1 MFRVSVL
8 NSTVNVVT
16 KQTTTSRQM
25 TSQSQPG
32 NFILRAAADLF
43 PGYFALVMATG
54 IISIAAQ
61 LLDMRPIA
69 LALLVVNVIAY
80 SFLWLLLLVRLI
92 LFFARVKA
100 DLADHVR
107 GPGFFTVVAGTC
119 VLGTEV
125 VIVNGQYRSALV
137 LWIIA
142 AALWLVIMYSFF
154 TLVTVRE
161 NKPTIEAGLNGGWL
175 IAVVSTQSISVLGT
189 LLSAQW
195 GNYREPLLF
204 LTLCLFLLG
213 CMLYLLLITLI
224 FYRLTFVNITSAAM
238 TPPYWINMGAVAIT
252 TLAGA
257 RLIIAAPTSSFL
269 NEVLGFLKG
278 FTVFFWAGAT
288 WWIPLLLI
296 LGFWRHGIKRFPLRY
311 DPQYWGMVFPLG
323 MYTVCTFQLAKAINF
338 PSLMIIPQV
347 FVYFALAVWLVTFV
361 AMLHSIIVNKPA
373 TR

>member
-1 MFRVSVL
+1 
-8 NSTVNVVT
+8 
-16 KQTTTSRQM
+16 M
-25 TSQSQPG
+25 TSHPLPG

-61 LLDMRPIA
+61 LLEMRPIA

-80 SFLWLLLLVRLI
+80 SILWLLLLVRLV
-92 LFFARVKA
+92 LFFARVRA

-125 VIVNGQYRSALV
+125 IIVNGQYRAGLV
-137 LWIIA
+137 LWIIGS
-142 AALWLVIMYSFF
+142 ALWLVIMYSFF

-161 NKPTIEAGLNGGWL
+161 HKPTIEAGLNGGWL

-189 LLSAQW
+189 LLSAYW
-195 GNYREPLLF
+195 SAYREPLLF
-204 LTLCLFLLG
+204 FTLCMYLLG

-224 FYRLTFVNITSAAM
+224 FYRFTFVNITTAAL

-257 RLIIAAPTSSFL
+257 RLILAAPTWSFL

-288 WWIPLLLI
+288 WWIPLLII
-296 LGFWRHGIKRFPLRY
+296 LGFWRHGLKRFPFRY

-323 MYTVCTFQLAKAINF
+323 MYTVCTFQLAKAINL
-338 PSLMIIPQV
+338 PSLMGIPRV
-347 FVYFALAVWLVTFV
+347 FIYFALATWLVTLV
-361 AMLHSIIVNKPA
+361 AMLHSIIVSKPA